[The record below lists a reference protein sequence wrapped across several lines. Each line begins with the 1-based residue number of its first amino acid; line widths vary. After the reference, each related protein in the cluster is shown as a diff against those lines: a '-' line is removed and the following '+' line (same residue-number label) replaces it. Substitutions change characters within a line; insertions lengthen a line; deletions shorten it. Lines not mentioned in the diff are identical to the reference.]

1 MEQER
6 TIIRLMSIQDYAAVY
21 KLWTETAGMAIRSYD
36 DSEEGIAKFIA
47 KNPNSNFVA
56 IKDGEIIGVI
66 LCGIDGRRAY
76 IYHTV
81 VNPAYRRQGVG
92 KRLLQAVMEVA
103 EAEGIHKSGL
113 LVMRNN
119 ELGQQFWASQGWD
132 IRNDVV
138 YYSYN
143 NVLQ

>member
-1 MEQER
+1 MEKEH
-6 TIIRLMSIQDYAAVY
+6 TTIRLMSIEDYAEVY

-56 IKDGEIIGVI
+56 IRDGEIIGVI

-81 VNPAYRRQGVG
+81 VNPAYRRQGV
-92 KRLLQAVMEVA
+92 V
-103 EAEGIHKSGL
+103 S
-113 LVMRNN
+113 
-119 ELGQQFWASQGWD
+119 WARCRRDGWKPLC
-132 IRNDVV
+132 RPR
-138 YYSYN
+138 
-143 NVLQ
+143 

>member
-1 MEQER
+1 MEQENI
-6 TIIRLMSIQDYAAVY
+6 TIRQMTAEDYAPVY
-21 KLWTETAGMAIRSYD
+21 RLWTETAGMAIRSYD
-36 DSEEGIAKFIA
+36 DSEEGIAKFLS
-47 KNPNSNFVA
+47 KNPHSNFVA
-56 IKDGEIIGVI
+56 VLADEIVGVI

-92 KRLLQAVMEVA
+92 RRLLQAVMQVA

-113 LVMRNN
+113 LVMRTN

-132 IRNDVV
+132 IRQDVI

-143 NVLQ
+143 NVPQ